1 MNTGC
6 QRVLSF
12 SRTLGEKKRSNT
24 CPAVGADE
32 VMIIDLCCVT
42 LEFGNPQKYTTLS
55 DTWGHN
61 QRTGQIPP

>member
-1 MNTGC
+1 MSTGC

-12 SRTLGEKKRSNT
+12 SRTQGEKKRHT
-24 CPAVGADE
+24 RPAVSADE
-32 VMIIDLCCVT
+32 VIIIDLCYVT
-42 LEFGNPQKYTTLS
+42 LEFGNPQRYTTLS